1 MSYQWDKNKALSNRR
16 KHGIRFADAI
26 TVFMDDL
33 AITIEDEH
41 LDEYRFSTIGRDAV
55 GRILVV
61 IFTYRGED
69 IRSISAR
76 KANALECQD
85 YEEGL

>member
-1 MSYQWDKNKALSNRR
+1 MNYQWDPNKASSNRD

-41 LDEYRFSTIGRDAV
+41 LDEYRFSVIGKDAL

-69 IRSISAR
+69 IRIISAR
-76 KANALECQD
+76 KANSLECQD
-85 YEEGL
+85 YEE